1 MRIKQGRFL
10 YYCFSY
16 PNTPLQIEGVY
27 LKKAIVKILLKPI
40 KETKKV
46 LFLIINN
53 KKSDI
58 MTRFTDVINLIER
71 SYKLQ
76 IRLQDTQ
83 NKIKVYERTIDL
95 YNNFSQ
101 EFYNWGDINVFKE
114 LSSKAEGLSKQVEVL
129 TKLRTELDREVK
141 GVQVNLM
148 TLSKLKEQELNR
160 NINLN

>member
-1 MRIKQGRFL
+1 
-10 YYCFSY
+10 
-16 PNTPLQIEGVY
+16 
-27 LKKAIVKILLKPI
+27 
-40 KETKKV
+40 
-46 LFLIINN
+46 
-53 KKSDI
+53 